1 MWGIRERNERMTF
14 AGQAKKVIRV
24 LVGVI
29 LAMFLNSTDMTAQ
42 AAFLYETGSQE
53 NVQAEDELE
62 MVEIEEEKVPL
73 EVPAA
78 CTAHWGVLALLGC
91 YIVAGVMG
99 ILKKSDMRFNVIACA
114 VFAVALVISGFFW
127 ECKLDL
133 YVTVVAAVVVV
144 AFNVLDFVV
153 NRQLFSDGK

>member
-1 MWGIRERNERMTF
+1 MTF

-42 AAFLYETGSQE
+42 AASLYETGSQE

-127 ECKLDL
+127 ECRLDL
-133 YVTVVAAVVVV
+133 YVTVMAAVVVV